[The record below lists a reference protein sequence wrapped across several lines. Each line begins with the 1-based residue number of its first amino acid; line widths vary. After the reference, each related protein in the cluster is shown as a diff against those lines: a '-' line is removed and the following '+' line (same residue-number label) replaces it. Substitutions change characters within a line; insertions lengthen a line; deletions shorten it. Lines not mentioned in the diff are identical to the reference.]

1 MTELENIRTSFD
13 LTETQL
19 AEIMSVSEA
28 DIQQWQEGDS
38 QPSMGKIFKLLGF
51 IAKNYGR
58 YFHHDALG
66 EYRRGSDDESGYPQ
80 INPDCDEN
88 APTPELSQ
96 EDNEKMRSRLNQVTS
111 ATNVL
116 LLMTDEKELHHGTL
130 SLMSDALLD
139 MKHILKT

>member
-1 MTELENIRTSFD
+1 VTELENIRTSFD

-19 AEIMSVSEA
+19 AEIMNVSEA
-28 DIQQWQEGDS
+28 EIAEWKTGNS
-38 QPSMGKIFKLLGF
+38 QPSVGKIFKLLGF
-51 IAKNYGR
+51 ISKNYGR

-66 EYRRGSDDESGYPQ
+66 EYRRGSDSDAGFPRLNS
-80 INPDCDEN
+80 DCEDN
-88 APTPELSQ
+88 APMPELSQ
-96 EDNEKMRSRLNQVTS
+96 EENEKMRSKLKQVTS

-130 SLMSDALLD
+130 SLMSDTLLD